1 MNLQSI
7 TGIYPSNIVSYT
19 RSITGV
25 YNTNTSGGGEYINT
39 DENIV
44 IENNIINLSP
54 KINVSNISADL
65 ITSKN
70 VQIGSFASGN
80 NAVFSHKNYFNN
92 LSYAFAQSPT
102 GITLINSATDKI
114 WVLKNTE
121 IRGDLNVSKNINAS
135 SINTSA
141 LHNTTI
147 HSSTINVSSINS
159 SSISTYSAH
168 TSTIANY
175 QINSYNTCSSN
186 ISAGNLTASYLAV
199 VDLINVGDG
208 SFSNISTLHNTTI
221 HSSSCNISDLVVK
234 GSVSLPANSLVV
246 SNINNLQNA
255 LNSKQDN
262 ITLIGGTSR
271 RRLPRLKEKSL
282 GDYFGFELPSL

>member
-1 MNLQSI
+1 MSLDGKTGSNLVNLDGKSDSNNI
-7 TGIYPSNIVSYT
+7 TLLSGINIS
-19 RSITGV
+19 
-25 YNTNTSGGGEYINT
+25 
-39 DENIV
+39 V
-44 IENNIINLSP
+44 IENPTDTYTINAIASGAEYSNADNNLVIDNVSDIINLSTT
-54 KINVSNISADL
+54 INVSNISADL

-175 QINSYNTCSSN
+175 QINSYNPCSSN
-186 ISAGNLTASYLAV
+186 ISA
-199 VDLINVGDG
+199 
-208 SFSNISTLHNTTI
+208 
-221 HSSSCNISDLVVK
+221 
-234 GSVSLPANSLVV
+234 
-246 SNINNLQNA
+246 
-255 LNSKQDN
+255 
-262 ITLIGGTSR
+262 
-271 RRLPRLKEKSL
+271 
-282 GDYFGFELPSL
+282 